1 MGGMGILSCQTHVPR
16 EPKAYP
22 TAGALD
28 ERCVEQ
34 THLRTAREDLRMPPE
49 PRAEKQLNPDAELAR
64 SFGLGCLVLFIA
76 FLLLS
81 GAVYFFWTR

>member
-16 EPKAYP
+16 APRAYP
-22 TAGALD
+22 TVGALD
-28 ERCVEQ
+28 EGREQ
-34 THLRTAREDLRMPPE
+34 QTLPFAPERIPPMPPE